1 MLFFYNATIFS
12 LAKLNEKLAV
22 RGENSINFLL
32 NAAHNRNS

>member
-32 NAAHNRNS
+32 NAAQYLNS